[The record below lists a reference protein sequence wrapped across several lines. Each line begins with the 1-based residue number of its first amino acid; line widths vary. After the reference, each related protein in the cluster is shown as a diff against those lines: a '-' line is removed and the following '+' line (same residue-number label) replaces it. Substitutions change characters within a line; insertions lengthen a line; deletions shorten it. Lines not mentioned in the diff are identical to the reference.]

1 MVGSINAPT
10 NGSNTFAAF
19 QAAANKIGSAEVAET
34 STAVI
39 TGGFNAVASV
49 GPTATGV
56 DPKPSSSGAMR
67 IGASAGAALLGA
79 VMLVALA

>member
-1 MVGSINAPT
+1 M
-10 NGSNTFAAF
+10 
-19 QAAANKIGSAEVAET
+19 
-34 STAVI
+34 I